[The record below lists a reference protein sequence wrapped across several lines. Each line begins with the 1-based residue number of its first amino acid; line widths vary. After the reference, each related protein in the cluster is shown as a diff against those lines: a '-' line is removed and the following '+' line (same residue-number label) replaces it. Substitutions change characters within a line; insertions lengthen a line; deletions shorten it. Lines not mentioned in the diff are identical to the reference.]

1 MFVMNEIIIILII
14 LLIDLKTTFAF
25 LNNKIRTIL
34 ILILTIIV
42 LIILKIIT
50 KVFRNREIMTSNI
63 IIHFSIINRD

>member
-1 MFVMNEIIIILII
+1 MFAIKVIIISII
-14 LLIDLKTTFAF
+14 LLIDLKTIFAF
-25 LNNKIRTIL
+25 SNNKIRTIL
-34 ILILTIIV
+34 ILILTIIA